1 MLRMT
6 GGPVFRRV
14 LIRIGNEVGSGS
26 GQCSIRSIDGS
37 GYRPVDSADSVA
49 VEAGV
54 DAVVD
59 VGADDVVEGAAGVLT
74 TSSDCQLVP
83 ILLTSTVVP
92 SGWYTVRM
100 SSVGA
105 QARVEPDCTVS
116 VNSVVP
122 EDVSVRVRVVP
133 EIDAVTFDDGDVV
146 PEAAAVTVEVT
157 VESDAVESAAE
168 ESAAV
173 ESVVG
178 ESVVGEMDEERAV
191 LPAVAGDA
199 DGVVDVGLVD
209 PDAAPAMVDGAEL
222 DEAES
227 AAAVLEVDEFAAALS
242 AKLCTPADTVGHV

>member
-1 MLRMT
+1 MERA
-6 GGPVFRRV
+6 
-14 LIRIGNEVGSGS
+14 
-26 GQCSIRSIDGS
+26 
-37 GYRPVDSADSVA
+37 DSAAVA
-49 VEAGV
+49 AGV

-83 ILLTSTVVP
+83 TLLTSTVVP

-100 SSVGA
+100 SSVAA

-146 PEAAAVTVEVT
+146 PEAAVVTVEP
-157 VESDAVESAAE
+157 DAV

-222 DEAES
+222 DEAEA

-242 AKLCTPADTVGHV
+242 AKLCTPADTLGHV

>member
-1 MLRMT
+1 M
-6 GGPVFRRV
+6 
-14 LIRIGNEVGSGS
+14 E
-26 GQCSIRSIDGS
+26 
-37 GYRPVDSADSVA
+37 SADSVA

-83 ILLTSTVVP
+83 TLLTSTVVP

-100 SSVGA
+100 SSVAA

-146 PEAAAVTVEVT
+146 PEAAVVTVEP
-157 VESDAVESAAE
+157 DAVD
-168 ESAAV
+168 SAAV

-222 DEAES
+222 DEAEA

-242 AKLCTPADTVGHV
+242 AKLCTPADTLGHV

>member
-1 MLRMT
+1 M
-6 GGPVFRRV
+6 
-14 LIRIGNEVGSGS
+14 
-26 GQCSIRSIDGS
+26 
-37 GYRPVDSADSVA
+37 A

-83 ILLTSTVVP
+83 TLLTSTVVP

-100 SSVGA
+100 SSVAA

-146 PEAAAVTVEVT
+146 PEAAVVTVEP
-157 VESDAVESAAE
+157 DAV

-222 DEAES
+222 DEAEA

-242 AKLCTPADTVGHV
+242 AKLCTPADTLGHV

>member
-1 MLRMT
+1 M
-6 GGPVFRRV
+6 
-14 LIRIGNEVGSGS
+14 
-26 GQCSIRSIDGS
+26 
-37 GYRPVDSADSVA
+37 DSADSVA

-83 ILLTSTVVP
+83 TLLTSTVVP

-100 SSVGA
+100 SSVAA

-146 PEAAAVTVEVT
+146 PEAAVVTVEP
-157 VESDAVESAAE
+157 DAV

-222 DEAES
+222 DEAEA

-242 AKLCTPADTVGHV
+242 AKLCTPADTLGHV

>member
-1 MLRMT
+1 M
-6 GGPVFRRV
+6 
-14 LIRIGNEVGSGS
+14 
-26 GQCSIRSIDGS
+26 
-37 GYRPVDSADSVA
+37 AVA
-49 VEAGV
+49 AGV

-83 ILLTSTVVP
+83 TLLTSTVVP

-100 SSVGA
+100 SSVAA

-146 PEAAAVTVEVT
+146 PEAAVVTVEP
-157 VESDAVESAAE
+157 DAV

-222 DEAES
+222 DEAEA

-242 AKLCTPADTVGHV
+242 AKLCTPADTLGHV